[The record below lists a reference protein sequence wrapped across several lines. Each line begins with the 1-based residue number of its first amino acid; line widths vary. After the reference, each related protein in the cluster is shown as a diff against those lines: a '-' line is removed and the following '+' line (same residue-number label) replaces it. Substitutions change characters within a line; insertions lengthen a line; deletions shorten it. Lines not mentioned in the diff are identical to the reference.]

1 MANTSLF
8 KFKTNINCGGCVA
21 AVKPIL
27 DNIDNLDSWQVD
39 TSSKEKTLTL
49 QCNAETKNAA
59 IQAVENQGFLVNE
72 LKHSN
77 ISKKWF

>member
-8 KFKTNINCGGCVA
+8 KFKTNINCGGCIA

-39 TSSKEKTLTL
+39 TSSQEKTLTL
-49 QCNAETKNAA
+49 QCDAETKNAA
-59 IQAVENQGFLVNE
+59 IRQ
-72 LKHSN
+72 LKTRAFWLMN
-77 ISKKWF
+77 